1 MTDVQ
6 KMVTA
11 SHPDFRV
18 FAGKRLESATAV
30 KKRLGFSETTL
41 NEYMKNRGFPPAI
54 RFSRVRYF
62 DPIQID
68 TWFLNR

>member
-1 MTDVQ
+1 MAEVQNMMTA
-6 KMVTA
+6 T
-11 SHPDFRV
+11 HPDFRV

-30 KKRLGFSETTL
+30 KKRLGFSETSL
-41 NEYMKNRGFPPAI
+41 NEYMKQSGFPKQI

-62 DPIQID
+62 DSVQID